1 MKYSEL
7 NSLIYNTL
15 REYSAAQINLASE
28 ASAIKLAE
36 NISSAISKH
45 FHVAKRRSPLIG
57 NSSKEKEQLDLFEN

>member
-15 REYSAAQINLASE
+15 REHSSAQTNLASE

-36 NISSAISKH
+36 NISSAISKR

-57 NSSKEKEQLDLFEN
+57 NGSKEQLDLFEN